1 MIWAEIGVGVG
12 AALMAFGAGVLAG
25 IIISEWRLAA
35 LPKAGPPQAEQKG
48 LALLR
53 LWLSPEQAKQFGCYR
68 YFDVIGSDTGSRYR
82 IRLGDTMN
90 IHQLNSAGNKVCE
103 WCFLPVGNLA
113 SGDCMLAQ
121 KIALETFE
129 SKALAI
135 ANRFTGF
142 GWH

>member
-1 MIWAEIGVGVG
+1 MIWAEIGVAVG

-25 IIISEWRLAA
+25 IIITRAG
-35 LPKAGPPQAEQKG
+35 LPKAAPLKAEQKG

-53 LWLSPEQAKQFGCYR
+53 LWLSPEQAEQFSRYR

-82 IRLGDTMN
+82 IWHGRMMN
-90 IHQLNSAGNKVCE
+90 IHQLDSAGKVCE
-103 WCFLPVGNLA
+103 WCFLPEGNLA
-113 SGDCMLAQ
+113 AGDCMLAQ

-135 ANRFTGF
+135 AIRGQRFTLRAV
-142 GWH
+142 

>member
-1 MIWAEIGVGVG
+1 MIWAEIGVAFG
-12 AALMAFGAGVLAG
+12 AALMAFGAGILAG
-25 IIISEWRLAA
+25 IIITRAGLPMAA
-35 LPKAGPPQAEQKG
+35 PLEAEQKG

-53 LWLSPEQAKQFGCYR
+53 LWLSPEQAEQFSCYR

-82 IRLGDTMN
+82 IRHGRMMN
-90 IHQLNSAGNKVCE
+90 IDQLDSAGNKVCA

-135 ANRFTGF
+135 AIRGS
-142 GWH
+142 

>member
-1 MIWAEIGVGVG
+1 MIWAEIGVAVG

-25 IIISEWRLAA
+25 IIITRAGLPEAA
-35 LPKAGPPQAEQKG
+35 PLEAEKKG

-53 LWLSPEQAKQFGCYR
+53 FWLSPEQAEQYNSYR

-82 IRLGDTMN
+82 IRHGRTMN
-90 IHQLNSAGNKVCE
+90 IDRLDSEGKRVCA
-103 WCFLPVGNLA
+103 WCLVPVGNLT

-129 SKALAI
+129 RKALAI
-135 ANRFTGF
+135 ANRG
-142 GWH
+142 G